1 MNEFDLDDDN
11 IKRTIAGN
19 YFDRNKYICELI
31 KYILNAEHQE
41 SFALNG
47 EWGSGKTV
55 FLHQLMYIA
64 KDAALASELGIEGI
78 HRMR

>member
-1 MNEFDLDDDN
+1 MNEFDFDDNN

-31 KYILNAEHQE
+31 KYVLNAENQG

-55 FLHQLMYIA
+55 FFAPAYVHSKRYCF
-64 KDAALASELGIEGI
+64 SFGTR
-78 HRMR
+78 H